1 MAECEW
7 IVLCDYAFM
16 AAPSKVSV
24 IGLFD
29 VIWAHAVPVTHER
42 AFVAF
47 NILGEPGERVTV
59 RLEII
64 GPNGLMIAQTQ
75 GVAVLPDS
83 GGAKAFIELRNMTMT
98 DFGRHAIQ
106 VDLGDGQ
113 PKSAWFTLLQAQA
126 DQ

>member
-7 IVLCDYAFM
+7 IVLCDYAFV

-29 VIWAHAVPVTHER
+29 VIYASDVPATHER
-42 AFVAF
+42 AFIAF

-59 RLEII
+59 NLEII
-64 GPNGLMIAQTQ
+64 GPTATTIAKAQAK
-75 GVAVLPDS
+75 AVLPDS
-83 GGAKAFIELRNMTMT
+83 GGAKAFLELRGMKLTA
-98 DFGRHAIQ
+98 FGRHAIQ

-113 PKSAWFTLLQAQA
+113 PKSAWFTLQQR
-126 DQ
+126 QS